1 MNKPAAFID
10 RDGTLVEEVNFL
22 SRIED
27 LRVFPFAA
35 EALRLLSDAG
45 FYIVVVTNQSGIGR
59 GLYTEADMHAIHLEM
74 QRQLGGLIDA
84 FYFCP
89 HLPNAGCR
97 CRKPNLGMIET
108 AAKDLSIDL
117 ANSVMI
123 GDKALDVETGFN
135 GGFLTAMVRTGYG
148 VKDAGKLNARPD
160 VIADDLLE
168 AVRRLLDGGPLINST
183 IA

>member
-74 QRQLGGLIDA
+74 QRQLGGLKKVVDILGD
-84 FYFCP
+84 YWINLTKIQSVP
-89 HLPNAGCR
+89 IVG
-97 CRKPNLGMIET
+97 KPNEYTFLVDLEWSNYEDYDT
-108 AAKDLSIDL
+108 AITKVLKKTFNLSIL
-117 ANSVMI
+117 GEYS
-123 GDKALDVETGFN
+123 K
-135 GGFLTAMVRTGYG
+135 
-148 VKDAGKLNARPD
+148 GKFVNAK
-160 VIADDLLE
+160 LSNE
-168 AVRRLLDGGPLINST
+168 INMYK
-183 IA
+183 